1 MPGFFKKA
9 MGLFVEF
16 EEAPGKSMPQNVSP
30 PGTAMRIIAPQVLN
44 SEEFNKFES
53 HFEKLFDQANLPG
66 PDYYEFMRMNETL
79 EAHIKDDRARLAA
92 TFASLAIQGLTKDI
106 LIATAGKYKEIIAED
121 RTKFEHIASSK
132 GDQEIGGKRAELA
145 SLENIVRKNTEVI
158 QKLTEEITESQ
169 RAIAVLKTSI
179 GDEEQKL
186 QKNRQG
192 YLVASEA
199 MTMKIDNDVQK
210 IKNDL

>member
-30 PGTAMRIIAPQVLN
+30 PGTAMRITAPQVLN
-44 SEEFNKFES
+44 SEEFNKFEA

-79 EAHIKDDRARLAA
+79 ETHIKNDSARLAA

-106 LIATAGKYKEIIAED
+106 LITTAGKYKEIIAED
-121 RTKFEHIASSK
+121 RTRFESIAANK
-132 GDQEIGGKRAELA
+132 GVQEIGGKRAELA
-145 SLENIVRKNTEVI
+145 NLEDTVRKNNEAI
-158 QKLTEEITESQ
+158 QKLTEEINQSQ
-169 RAIAVLKTSI
+169 SAISELKTSI
-179 GDEEQKL
+179 SDEEQRL

-199 MTMKIDNDVQK
+199 MMMKIDNDVQK